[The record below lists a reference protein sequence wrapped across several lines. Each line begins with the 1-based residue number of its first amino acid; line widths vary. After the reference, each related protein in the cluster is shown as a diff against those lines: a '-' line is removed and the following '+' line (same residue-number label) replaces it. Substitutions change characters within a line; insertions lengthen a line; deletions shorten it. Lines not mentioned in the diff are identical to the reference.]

1 MQNPHDN
8 PIIVVAETCQFVAD
22 PAEEEKKF
30 EAPEPKRQKVSHQ
43 D

>member
-1 MQNPHDN
+1 MQNHHDN
-8 PIIVVAETCQFVAD
+8 PIIVVAETCQFV
-22 PAEEEKKF
+22 AEEEKKF